1 RCVARPVRRDLP
13 GEDVRAAVRR
23 LLSHRGC
30 GAVPAGPGRHA
41 RDEER
46 TTLTEGAT
54 SMTRSTLGWS
64 GAIVIGLSLSAALVA
79 QGRGTG
85 RAAAPAVP
93 APPPGSPGI
102 YKTNAD
108 LMSVLKNA
116 TEASPDM
123 STSAVANTDQYRIN
137 IVRRGKGAGAIAHAG
152 NTELHYIVDGAA
164 TFVTG
169 GTILR

>member
-1 RCVARPVRRDLP
+1 MRSLTFAFIGLTVASL
-13 GEDVRAAVRR
+13 
-23 LLSHRGC
+23 
-30 GAVPAGPGRHA
+30 GAQAPAGQP
-41 RDEER
+41 
-46 TTLTEGAT
+46 
-54 SMTRSTLGWS
+54 S
-64 GAIVIGLSLSAALVA
+64 GAA

-85 RAAAPAVP
+85 RGAAAPVPP

-108 LMSVLKNA
+108 LMSVLKKA

-164 TFVTG
+164 TLVTG
-169 GTILR
+169 GTILRP